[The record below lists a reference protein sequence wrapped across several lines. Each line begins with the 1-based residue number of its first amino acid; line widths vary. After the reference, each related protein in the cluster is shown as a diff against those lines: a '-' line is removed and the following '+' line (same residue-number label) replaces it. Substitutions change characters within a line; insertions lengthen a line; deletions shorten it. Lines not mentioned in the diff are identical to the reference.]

1 VNPRATATGG
11 PPGSLP
17 TASAWVPFTDE
28 LGLRA
33 APVELR
39 DGSRVRIRQGRR
51 TDRDLLLRGFERL
64 SPESRYR
71 RFLTPMH
78 ELDEKTL
85 RYLTDL
91 DHRDHE
97 AMIALDESGD
107 GVGVARYV
115 RSAVRPDTAEVAVAV
130 VDGWQGRGLGTLLL
144 QAISGRARDEGVRT
158 FTALMLASNHEM
170 MDLFEHL
177 GPVRIV
183 GRGGGAV
190 EIEVAIPPGAAAPR
204 TARDGRQDD
213 PCG

>member
-1 VNPRATATGG
+1 MNPSVTATGG

-17 TASAWVPFTDE
+17 NASASVPCTDE

-39 DGSRVRIRQGRR
+39 DGSRVHIRQARR
-51 TDRDLLLRGFERL
+51 TDRDLLVRGFERL

-97 AMIALDESGD
+97 AMVALDESGE

-115 RSAVRPDTAEVAVAV
+115 RSAARPDTAEVAVAV
-130 VDGWQGRGLGTLLL
+130 VDSWQGRGLGTILL
-144 QAISGRARDEGVRT
+144 QAISVRARDEGVRT

-177 GPVRIV
+177 GPVRILERAA
-183 GRGGGAV
+183 GTV
-190 EIEVAIPPGAAAPR
+190 EIEVAIPPGLS
-204 TARDGRQDD
+204 G
-213 PCG
+213 

>member
-1 VNPRATATGG
+1 VHPSVSAPGG

-17 TASAWVPFTDE
+17 AASASVPCTD
-28 LGLRA
+28 
-33 APVELR
+33 
-39 DGSRVRIRQGRR
+39 
-51 TDRDLLLRGFERL
+51 
-64 SPESRYR
+64 
-71 RFLTPMH
+71 

-91 DHRDHE
+91 DHE
-97 AMIALDESGD
+97 AIFAFDESGE
-107 GVGVARYV
+107 GVGVARHV
-115 RSAVRPDTAEVAVAV
+115 RSAVGPDTAEVAVAV

-144 QAISGRARDEGVRT
+144 QAISVRARDEGVRT

-183 GRGGGAV
+183 GRAGGTV
-190 EIEVAIPPGAAAPR
+190 EIEVAIPPDAAASR